1 MYLSVVRYIQKI
13 LFFDLSRAYGE
24 VLLLVKVL
32 AFSLQLY

>member
-13 LFFDLSRAYGE
+13 LFFDFSHVYGE